1 MPYRV
6 KEIFA
11 SLQGEGV
18 NAGRPA
24 VFCRFS
30 GCNLWSG
37 READRAQAACPLCDT
52 DFVGTDGPGGGVF
65 DSAAHLAEAIEETWR
80 AETADTA
87 HRLAV
92 LTGGEPLLQ
101 ADAALLDQLRG
112 RGFFVAVETNGTVA
126 TTLALDWLCVSPKAG
141 TTLAL
146 RSGDELKL
154 VHPQA
159 GLAPEACEHL
169 NFRHFVLK
177 PRAGP
182 ELERN
187 TRLCLEYCLKNQR
200 WRLGLQLHT
209 ILGIP

>member
-1 MPYRV
+1 M
-6 KEIFA
+6 
-11 SLQGEGV
+11 
-18 NAGRPA
+18 
-24 VFCRFS
+24 
-30 GCNLWSG
+30 
-37 READRAQAACPLCDT
+37 
-52 DFVGTDGPGGGVF
+52 
-65 DSAAHLAEAIEETWR
+65 
-80 AETADTA
+80 
-87 HRLAV
+87 
-92 LTGGEPLLQ
+92 
-101 ADAALLDQLRG
+101 
-112 RGFFVAVETNGTVA
+112 
-126 TTLALDWLCVSPKAG
+126 SPKAG